1 MQTWLRTKSTADS
14 SLAPAL
20 LLVLLVALPTAA
32 MLWLMNEAMQN
43 ERLAVRPRLADAY
56 RGQLEIVRQQVVAAW
71 RRSLAEIDASAA
83 GRPPAQA
90 FAAGVGRGFADS
102 VIVLDANGRPSYPA
116 DAVSLAGE
124 ITDASTEWQAAAQL
138 EFTDRNYSAA
148 AQAYGRIARAAQDE
162 RLTAQAI
169 RAQARSL
176 LAAGDRVAVVQLLN
190 EQTKNP
196 RIQATMGADGRWL
209 LGDLM
214 LLLVETARQTDP
226 PLGAKT
232 AGALSA
238 RIEDYD
244 RPVLGSAQR
253 RFIMHELSRLFPG
266 RASFATLTA
275 EDLAAEFREHST
287 DSAFPRDLQPAGL
300 EGVWK
305 VTSPGGRVLLLFR
318 TPTLFSY
325 FKRLLAEQSLLSGVR
340 LEIAPPLDVDDKSNG
355 LLSAA
360 IGPDLPRWRISLTLL
375 DDPFDG
381 AASTRTQFYFWTALV
396 TILATGSLALLVATV
411 LRRQMRLSRLKNDLV
426 ATVSHELK
434 TPLSSMRLLVDTL
447 LERQPPDPRQTR
459 EYLQLAARENERLS
473 RLIDNFLTFS
483 RLERGKQRFAA
494 EPVDPAE
501 VARQAAEAL
510 HERLH
515 EPNCQFELQIE
526 PDLPMVTGD
535 FDALVTVLVNLL
547 DNALKYSG
555 DQKRIVLRAIAKES
569 QVAWSVEDNGVGL
582 SPRHKRRVF
591 DRFYQVNERLT
602 RTAGGC
608 GLGLS
613 IARRIVIAHGGS
625 IAVESE
631 AGKGSAFLVTLPA
644 IKRAEVRDD
653 SCTTF

>member
-1 MQTWLRTKSTADS
+1 MQTWLRTKSAADS

-32 MLWLMNEAMQN
+32 MLWLMNEAVQN

-56 RGQLEIVRQQVVAAW
+56 RGQLEIVRQQVAADW
-71 RRSLAEIDASAA
+71 HGSLADADAAA
-83 GRPPAQA
+83 GDLPPAQA
-90 FAAGVGRGFADS
+90 FAACVGREFADS
-102 VIVLDANGRPSYPA
+102 VIVLDAGGRPSYPA
-116 DAVSLAGE
+116 DAVSSAPE
-124 ITDASTEWQAAAQL
+124 IADASTEWQAAVQL
-138 EFTDRNYSAA
+138 EFTDRNYAAA
-148 AQAYGRIARAAQDE
+148 AQAYGRIAHADQDE
-162 RLTAQAI
+162 RHTARALQ
-169 RAQARSL
+169 AQARSL
-176 LAAGDRVAVVQLLN
+176 LAAGDKAAVVQLL
-190 EQTKNP
+190 KNQIENP
-196 RIQATMGADGRWL
+196 HIKTAIGADGRWL
-209 LGDLM
+209 LADLM
-214 LLLVETARQTDP
+214 LLLIETAKDSDR
-226 PLGAKT
+226 PLAAKT
-232 AGALSA
+232 VAELSA
-238 RIEDYD
+238 RLADYN
-244 RPVLGSAQR
+244 RLAIRAAQR
-253 RFIMHELSRLFPG
+253 RFVMHELRRLSPDG
-266 RASFATLTA
+266 APLPTLAA
-275 EDLAAEFREHST
+275 EDLAADYLERGT
-287 DSAFPRDLQPAGL
+287 DRANPRDLQPAGL
-300 EGVWK
+300 ESVWK
-305 VTSPGGRVLLLFR
+305 VASPSGRVLTLFR
-318 TPTLFSY
+318 TPSLLAH
-325 FKRLLAEQSLLSGVR
+325 FKRLLAEQSLPSGVR

-381 AASTRTQFYFWTALV
+381 AASTRTRFYFWTALV

-459 EYLQLAARENERLS
+459 EYLQLVARENERLS

-510 HERLH
+510 RERLH

-526 PDLPMVTGD
+526 PDLPIVTGD

-555 DQKRIVLRAIAKES
+555 DQKRIVLRATAKES

-602 RTAGGC
+602 RIAGGC

-644 IKRAEVRDD
+644 VGSTA
-653 SCTTF
+653 